1 MHEIGPYRFTEQD
14 VERTLANRLTLFDL
28 LPGGWPPD
36 PTGPA
41 APHRA
46 AVDALTDEALADDPH
61 GCLDVLWREWRAAM
75 GALRSQGAFGQRAT
89 GTVAGLFSGSGG
101 VPKHPIE
108 EATIGWGGIEGDRQA
123 ARVHHGRPWQALCL
137 WSTEVIDGLNA
148 GCHELFPGAAG
159 ENLTLTG
166 LPWERVVPGAQLQVG
181 DVRCE
186 LTAWALPCKKNARWF
201 ADGDFD
207 AMHHRHGPVS
217 RIYATVLEPGT
228 VRPGDPVVLE
238 PDA

>member
-36 PTGPA
+36 PAGPA

-46 AVDALTDEALADDPH
+46 AVEALTDEELADDPH
-61 GCLDVLWREWRAAM
+61 RALDVLWREWRAAM
-75 GALRSQGAFGQRAT
+75 GALRGAGAYGASAH

-101 VPKHPIE
+101 VPKHPID
-108 EATIGWGGIEGDRQA
+108 EATVGWGGVEGDVQA

-137 WSTEVIDGLNA
+137 WSTEVIADLNGA
-148 GCHELFPGAAG
+148 GHDLFPGAAG
-159 ENLTLTG
+159 ENITLSG
-166 LPWERVVPGAQLQVG
+166 IAWDRAVPGAQLQIG
-181 DVRCE
+181 TVRCE
-186 LTAWALPCKKNARWF
+186 LSSWALPCSKNARWF
-201 ADGDFD
+201 AGGDFD

-228 VRPGDPVVLE
+228 IRPGDAAVLE